1 MWKKSLRN
9 FFIFA
14 LIGINLV
21 MWPYL
26 LKETGIIK
34 DMPFTG
40 GSSASGSEE
49 SGDKDRDITASPETE
64 EKAAEQDP
72 AETDKQ
78 KNDSGSA
85 SDVFEVTDIK

>member
-9 FFIFA
+9 FIVFV

-21 MWPYL
+21 IWPFL

-34 DMPFTG
+34 VLPFTG

-49 SGDKDRDITASPETE
+49 SGDKDGKSAAASEAEKTE
-64 EKAAEQDP
+64 
-72 AETDKQ
+72 AETKPLKTDRQ
-78 KNDSGSA
+78 KDDSGST
-85 SDVFEVTDIK
+85 SDAFEVTDIK

>member
-9 FFIFA
+9 FFVFA
-14 LIGINLV
+14 LIGLNLV

-26 LKETGIIK
+26 LKETGIIEGL
-34 DMPFTG
+34 PFTG

-49 SGDKDRDITASPETE
+49 SGDKDGKSAAASEAEKTDGEKEPE
-64 EKAAEQDP
+64 EKYV
-72 AETDKQ
+72 Q
-78 KNDSGSA
+78 KEDDGSA